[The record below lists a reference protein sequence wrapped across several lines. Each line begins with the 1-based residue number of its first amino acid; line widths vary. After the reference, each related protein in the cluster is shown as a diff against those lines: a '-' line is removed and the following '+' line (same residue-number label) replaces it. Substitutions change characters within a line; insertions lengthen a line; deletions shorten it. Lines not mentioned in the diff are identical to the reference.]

1 MKFHLL
7 SNAPELDLA
16 KISAWFLQE
25 KKQLLV
31 TAPRIS
37 QTYQRN
43 GRSLRHLQSKEE
55 QDGNCL
61 LITTTPV
68 DWATPWLRGEE
79 SVCNGGDTGDVG
91 SIFVWGRFPGGGHG
105 KPLQCS
111 CLENPTAEEPGGLQS
126 TQSQRV
132 RHNWAENSDWTS
144 LWISQSIFL
153 KKLW

>member
-1 MKFHLL
+1 MIPTREET
-7 SNAPELDLA
+7 A
-16 KISAWFLQE
+16 
-25 KKQLLV
+25 LV

-43 GRSLRHLQSKEE
+43 RGICNQKRE
-55 QDGNCL
+55 QDGHCL

-68 DWATPWLRGEE
+68 DWATPWLSGKE
-79 SVCNGGDTGDVG
+79 SVCNGRDTGDVG

-126 TQSQRV
+126 MQSQRV

-153 KKLW
+153 KKIVVKYTHHKLTSKILTILSV